1 MGERRSIHP
10 VSCGRRLARDVTDK
24 GGTAWDAVLAIHGHC
39 GVSLL
44 RAHRVAHGMTLVEV
58 ASHVSAILR
67 RDGIDSSV
75 AHQSISRWE
84 KQLDLPSHH
93 YLDALCQLYR
103 TRTDRLGFGADY
115 TREDDSAGN
124 GPGPNPDPDPARP
137 SPSNGDPLPWPANP
151 AAQGGPTVSLPPF
164 PPSPLAQATPRQNRA
179 AASAVRN
186 LEERTARSGY
196 YINVL
201 PPSEFVEARM
211 HDLAQVYGLLRTVRS
226 DDSRQR
232 LHRVEAK
239 NAGFIAGR
247 LGDVAEL
254 EEALGWFR
262 LAQRAAR
269 QSGDASLEAWVCG
282 YLSYVHVCFRRSLD
296 KGLGAARAAQSLAGP
311 RPSPAR
317 VLGLLVEAGVQ
328 ARRGLRRET
337 LDALR
342 EAETVR
348 DRLPSSATEADGI
361 GASEYRL
368 RWHQAHNLGV
378 LGEHRIAAELR
389 RRALELPQAG
399 PDLVGRAMLE
409 LDEAMML
416 LRRGEVEHGCT
427 RIRQI
432 WRSLPAEYRPGLV
445 TRRITQIMG
454 ELPAAQRMLLAG

>member
-1 MGERRSIHP
+1 MGDRRSTHP
-10 VSCGRRLARDVTDK
+10 VSCGRGLARDVAEK
-24 GGTAWDAVLAIHGHC
+24 GGTTWDAVLAIHGHC

-44 RAHRVAHGMTLVEV
+44 RAHRVAHGMTLAEV
-58 ASHVSAILR
+58 ARHVSAILR
-67 RDGIDSSV
+67 RDGIESGV

-84 KQLDLPSHH
+84 KQLDLPSHR

-115 TREDDSAGN
+115 TREDDSGSDRAGL
-124 GPGPNPDPDPARP
+124 PL
-137 SPSNGDPLPWPANP
+137 PLPWSASRTDS
-151 AAQGGPTVSLPPF
+151 AGPVVSLPPF
-164 PPSPLAQATPRQNRA
+164 PPSPLAQATTRQNRA
-179 AASAVRN
+179 ATSAVRN
-186 LEERTARSGY
+186 LEERTERSGY

-201 PPSEFVEARM
+201 PPSEFIEARM

-269 QSGDASLEAWVCG
+269 QSGDAGLEAWVCG

-296 KGLGAARAAQSLAGP
+296 AGLGAARAAQSLAGP
-311 RPSPAR
+311 RPSSAR
-317 VLGLLVEAGVQ
+317 VLGLLAEAGVQ
-328 ARRGLRRET
+328 ARRGRRRET

-348 DRLPSSATEADGI
+348 DHLPSSATEADGI

-368 RWHQAHNLGV
+368 RWHQAHNLGI
-378 LGEHRIAAELR
+378 LGEHRDAAEHR
-389 RRALELPQAG
+389 RRALELPQSA
-399 PDLVGRAMLE
+399 PDLVGRAILD
-409 LDEAMML
+409 LDEATML
-416 LRRGEVEHGCT
+416 LRKGEVEHGCT
-427 RIRQI
+427 RVRQV
-432 WRSLPAEYRPGLV
+432 WQALPAEYRPGLV
-445 TRRITQIMG
+445 ARRISQIMG
-454 ELPAAQRMLLAG
+454 ELPAAQRILLAG

>member
-1 MGERRSIHP
+1 MGDKRSTHS
-10 VSCGRRLARDVTDK
+10 VACGRKLARDVAEN
-24 GGTAWDAVLAIHGHC
+24 GGSTWDAVLAIHGHC

-44 RAHRVAHGMTLVEV
+44 RAHRVAHGMTLAEV
-58 ASHVSAILR
+58 AKQVSEILR
-67 RDGIDSSV
+67 RDGIDSGV
-75 AHQSISRWE
+75 VHQSISRWE
-84 KQLDLPSHH
+84 KQLDLPSHR
-93 YLDALCQLYR
+93 YLDALCQLYK

-115 TREDDSAGN
+115 THEDNSDPYRT
-124 GPGPNPDPDPARP
+124 GPSD
-137 SPSNGDPLPWPANP
+137 
-151 AAQGGPTVSLPPF
+151 AQVGAVVALPPF
-164 PPSPLAQATPRQNRA
+164 PPSPLAQATARQNRA
-179 AASAVRN
+179 ATSAVRN
-186 LEERTARSGY
+186 LEERTERSGY
-196 YINVL
+196 YINAL
-201 PPSEFVEARM
+201 PPSEFIEARM

-269 QSGDASLEAWVCG
+269 QSGDAGLEAWVAG
-282 YLSYVHVCFRRSLD
+282 YVSYIHVCFRRSLD
-296 KGLGAARAAQSLAGP
+296 AGLAAARAAQSIGGP

-317 VLGLLVEAGVQ
+317 VLGLLVEAGVH
-328 ARRGLRRET
+328 ARRGRRRET
-337 LDALR
+337 LDAIH
-342 EAETVR
+342 EAERVR
-348 DRLPSSATEADGI
+348 ERLPSSATEADGI

-378 LGEHRIAAELR
+378 LGEHRTAAELR

-399 PDLVGRAMLE
+399 PDLVGRAMLD
-409 LDEAMML
+409 LDEAVML

-432 WRSLPAEYRPGLV
+432 WQSLPAEYRPGLV
-445 TRRITQIMG
+445 TRRLSQIMG
-454 ELPAAQRMLLAG
+454 ELPASQRMLLAG